1 MVGVDLAIL
10 NDYRNIDSDIR
21 NIEVDGGIFV
31 VVAGDIILV
40 DVDIEVDRNDKKEI
54 RVANS
59 SIWIG
64 TKIYQANF

>member
-59 SIWIG
+59 SI
-64 TKIYQANF
+64 